1 MTVGPHTGDRAHVD
15 LPLPAVLAAVLVASG
30 ARLVVVGGTARRLRG
45 ASRRPRDLDI
55 VLAEGAASTAAVAA
69 VLARLATAPS
79 GPEARRPLTV
89 DTSLGRL
96 DVVDTVS
103 VHALPVASDVVVLDV
118 AVPVAV
124 RP

>member
-1 MTVGPHTGDRAHVD
+1 MTVGPHTGDRAHAD

-79 GPEARRPLTV
+79 GPEARRSLTV

>member
-1 MTVGPHTGDRAHVD
+1 MTMGPHTGDRAHVD
-15 LPLPAVLAAVLVASG
+15 LSLPAVLAAVLVASG

-55 VLAEGAASTAAVAA
+55 VLAEGATSTAAVAA

-79 GPEARRPLTV
+79 GPEARRSLTV

-103 VHALPVASDVVVLDV
+103 VHALPAASDVVVLDV